1 VHFKTQ
7 KEKQVPQG
15 KVKWFSSEK
24 AFGFIEQDN
33 DNDIFVHVTGLA
45 DGVTAIDKDMLVEY
59 EVEQGRKGPQA
70 VNVKPASAAAPV
82 VVVEEEVIV
91 DDEGDVEVI
100 ETAVDEEGNVV
111 IVDAFQDADGNVEIT
126 EIIEDADG
134 NVEIIEI
141 DEEADAN

>member
-1 VHFKTQ
+1 
-7 KEKQVPQG
+7 VPQG

-70 VNVKPASAAAPV
+70 VNVKPATAAAAPAAEAEV
-82 VVVEEEVIV
+82 EEVAEEEVEVEEEA
-91 DDEGDVEVI
+91 EAE
-100 ETAVDEEGNVV
+100 ADEE
-111 IVDAFQDADGNVEIT
+111 VEA
-126 EIIEDADG
+126 EA
-134 NVEIIEI
+134 
-141 DEEADAN
+141 DEEVEAD

>member
-1 VHFKTQ
+1 M
-7 KEKQVPQG
+7 PQG

-24 AFGFIEQDN
+24 AFGFIEQAN

-70 VNVKPASAAAPV
+70 VNVKPVSAAAPAV
-82 VVVEEEVIV
+82 EVEEEVIV

-100 ETAVDEEGNVV
+100 EIAADEEGNVV
-111 IVDAFQDADGNVEIT
+111 MVDAIADAEGNVEVVEVVEDAEGNVEIT
-126 EIIEDADG
+126 EI
-134 NVEIIEI
+134 
-141 DEEADAN
+141 DEEADAD

>member
-1 VHFKTQ
+1 
-7 KEKQVPQG
+7 VPQG

-70 VNVKPASAAAPV
+70 VGVKPVSAAAPAAE
-82 VVVEEEVIV
+82 VVEDVAVDAEGDEEVEV
-91 DDEGDVEVI
+91 D
-100 ETAVDEEGNVV
+100 
-111 IVDAFQDADGNVEIT
+111 
-126 EIIEDADG
+126 
-134 NVEIIEI
+134 
-141 DEEADAN
+141 

>member
-1 VHFKTQ
+1 
-7 KEKQVPQG
+7 VPQG

-70 VNVKPASAAAPV
+70 VNVKPAAAAPAAEVEVEKEVEV
-82 VVVEEEVIV
+82 VEEVEVEEEVGI
-91 DDEGDVEVI
+91 EEDVEV
-100 ETAVDEEGNVV
+100 EEE
-111 IVDAFQDADGNVEIT
+111 VE
-126 EIIEDADG
+126 DD
-134 NVEIIEI
+134 
-141 DEEADAN
+141 

>member
-1 VHFKTQ
+1 MPH
-7 KEKQVPQG
+7 G

-70 VNVKPASAAAPV
+70 VGVKPVSVAAPAAE
-82 VVVEEEVIV
+82 VVEDVAVDAEGDEEV
-91 DDEGDVEVI
+91 
-100 ETAVDEEGNVV
+100 
-111 IVDAFQDADGNVEIT
+111 
-126 EIIEDADG
+126 
-134 NVEIIEI
+134 
-141 DEEADAN
+141 EAD

>member
-1 VHFKTQ
+1 M
-7 KEKQVPQG
+7 PQG

-70 VNVKPASAAAPV
+70 VNVKPAAAAAPAAEV
-82 VVVEEEVIV
+82 EVDEEVEVVEE
-91 DDEGDVEVI
+91 VE
-100 ETAVDEEGNVV
+100 VDEE
-111 IVDAFQDADGNVEIT
+111 VE
-126 EIIEDADG
+126 A
-134 NVEIIEI
+134 VEEVEVHEELEA
-141 DEEADAN
+141 DEEVEAD

>member
-1 VHFKTQ
+1 
-7 KEKQVPQG
+7 VPQG

-70 VNVKPASAAAPV
+70 VGVKPVAAAAAPA
-82 VVVEEEVIV
+82 VEVTEEVFV
-91 DDEGDVEVI
+91 DDDGDVEVI
-100 ETAVDEEGNVV
+100 ETAADGEGNVV
-111 IVDAFQDADGNVEIT
+111 VVDAVADAEGNVEVV
-126 EIIEDADG
+126 EIVEDAEG

-141 DEEADAN
+141 DEEAGAD